1 MNAGYTNHEGVNYI
15 TAKTG
20 GVPVILVHGLPSSLN
35 EWDHL
40 YSRLAFC
47 GYRPLAVDLLG
58 HGDSHKPDSRD
69 CYTAD
74 IAYDFFCI
82 WIDSLRLDAP
92 FVLIGHSFGGYLS
105 TKYAQDHPEKVL
117 SLILIDPFLSFDDIL
132 RFQKFPLSYPAL
144 FATLLRITPLWLV
157 KFAVWAGS
165 LTAGENS
172 IHSSLSREE
181 LTSMARDYKR
191 CSPNVVYFPRTVNDR
206 WLICEKLAM
215 PILLIWGKKDHTL
228 SVAKYEK
235 LVRKLPNAAFYI
247 IHAGHYPHRSN
258 QDEVNTLILDFL
270 ERTDRF
276 YPSDDQRAAAQFSPC
291 RTSCGI

>member
-35 EWDHL
+35 EWGIL
-40 YSRLAFC
+40 ISRLSDC
-47 GYRPLAVDLLG
+47 DYRPIAVDLLG

-74 IAYDFFCI
+74 IAYDFFCN
-82 WIDSLRLDAP
+82 WIDSLQSDAP
-92 FVLIGHSFGGYLS
+92 FALIGHSFGGYLS
-105 TKYAQDHPEKVL
+105 TKYAQDHPEKVR

-165 LTAGENS
+165 LTAGENG

-191 CSPNVVYFPRTVNDR
+191 CSPNVVYFPQTVNDR

-215 PILLIWGKKDHTL
+215 PILLIWGKQDHTL
-228 SVAKYEK
+228 SIAKYEA
-235 LVRKLPNAAFYI
+235 LIRKLPTAAFNV

-276 YPSDDQRAAAQFSPC
+276 YPSDDQRAAAQFPPC